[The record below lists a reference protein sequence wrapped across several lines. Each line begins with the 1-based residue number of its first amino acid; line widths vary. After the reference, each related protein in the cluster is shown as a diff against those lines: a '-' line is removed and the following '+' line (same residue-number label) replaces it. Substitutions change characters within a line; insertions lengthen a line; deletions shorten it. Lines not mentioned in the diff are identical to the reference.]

1 MRRYENYKTT
11 QYDWLLK
18 VPGHWKSRSIRS
30 LTELSSVRKGN
41 SSAELLSVYRE
52 YGVIPKASRDDNH
65 NVESAD
71 LSNYKVVR
79 PGDLVMNKMKMW
91 QGSLGISRYA
101 GIVSPAYIVCHIM
114 DKKVNRS
121 YLHMLLRSTP
131 FKTYYNRMS
140 YGVRVGQWDMRYTD
154 FKNLLLYLPPLEEQD
169 QIVRYLDWKVSEINR
184 LIRICSE
191 QLALL
196 QEARKK
202 VIADTLKSANDTR
215 QIPLKRLLMKNL
227 TGSWGSDNAEDKKQC
242 ICLRVADMDFMS
254 GQFVNTKPEQ
264 LTHRYYTQKEI
275 DELTL
280 QKGDILVE
288 KSGGGDK
295 TPVGRTVIFDKPYKA
310 LFANF
315 LQCLRIDERVIGPKY
330 ALLNLHLLHFTGD
343 IRRIIKQ
350 TTGIQNL
357 DMNALL
363 SIKLDVPNLNN
374 QKKILSQI
382 DNQLKKI
389 DELTDKK
396 HEKVD
401 LLDELKSRLI
411 SDVVTGQI
419 DVRDVKVP
427 DFEYIEEEFDEDL
440 DEDPA
445 DSDFE
450 NEED

>member
-1 MRRYENYKTT
+1 MRRYEDYKNTDIQWVRIVPSHWELWRNKNVFIESKDEVGNDHSSYT
-11 QYDWLLK
+11 LL
-18 VPGHWKSRSIRS
+18 S
-30 LTELSSVRKGN
+30 LTLN
-41 SSAELLSVYRE
+41 
-52 YGVIPKASRDDNH
+52 
-65 NVESAD
+65 
-71 LSNYKVVR
+71 
-79 PGDLVMNKMKMW
+79 
-91 QGSLGISRYA
+91 
-101 GIVSPAYIVCHIM
+101 GIVPRDIDNPKGKFPASFDKYKIVKKGDMAFCLFDIDETPRTVGLSAFDGMLTGAYNIM
-114 DKKVNRS
+114 HVHNINSRFVYYFYLSIDKVKGLKPL
-121 YLHMLLRSTP
+121 YTGLRKTIKIESFMST
-131 FKTYYNRMS
+131 K
-140 YGVRVGQWDMRYTD
+140 
-154 FKNLLLYLPPLEEQD
+154 LPVPPREEQD

-401 LLDELKSRLI
+401 LLHELKSRLI

>member
-1 MRRYENYKTT
+1 MRRYKNYKTT

-169 QIVRYLDWKVSEINR
+169 QIVRYLDWKVSEIDR
-184 LIRICSE
+184 LIAIKKEEIKRILELKEAFISHAFHFEKNSDRWDIRPLKWFVTSNDESLSASTPESYEIRYLDISSVGYGRLNHEPTRMTFGGAPSRARRIVREGDTIISTVRTYLKSVCFIDSSLDE
-191 QLALL
+191 CIASTGFSVLRPRENVHSPLLGFALTTNFFIN
-196 QEARKK
+196 EVIANSIGIAYPA
-202 VIADTLKSANDTR
+202 IADTKLMSLKIALPRSIEE
-215 QIPLKRLLMKNL
+215 QQLLYMSLKDKAHSYDKGIEYL
-227 TGSWGSDNAEDKKQC
+227 TETIHK
-242 ICLRVADMDFMS
+242 L
-254 GQFVNTKPEQ
+254 
-264 LTHRYYTQKEI
+264 H
-275 DELTL
+275 
-280 QKGDILVE
+280 DI
-288 KSGGGDK
+288 
-295 TPVGRTVIFDKPYKA
+295 
-310 LFANF
+310 
-315 LQCLRIDERVIGPKY
+315 
-330 ALLNLHLLHFTGD
+330 
-343 IRRIIKQ
+343 
-350 TTGIQNL
+350 
-357 DMNALL
+357 
-363 SIKLDVPNLNN
+363 
-374 QKKILSQI
+374 
-382 DNQLKKI
+382 
-389 DELTDKK
+389 
-396 HEKVD
+396 
-401 LLDELKSRLI
+401 KSRLI

-427 DFEYIEEEFDEDL
+427 DFDFIEEEFDENF
-440 DEDPA
+440 DEDIEN
-445 DSDFE
+445 SDFN